1 MRGSRNIFRGWGTR
15 DNLVFLRGSRSTF
28 KNFTISI
35 EFNKFEFFKR
45 GPNLPHSLLI
55 NDVSTGPSPSQTFAI
70 YAMLGIVELHVN

>member
-35 EFNKFEFFKR
+35 EFNKEGSK
-45 GPNLPHSLLI
+45 PPPLPLDPRMS